1 MKLRIKKEELK
12 SGISIAE
19 RIASR
24 SISLPILKNISI
36 RAEKD
41 LINISATDLE
51 IGVEWWG
58 SAKTDKTGELV
69 VPSSILSGFINLLPD
84 AEIELTSNKEDLN
97 INCSNY
103 NTQIKGFNPEEFPII
118 PEVAEKESVLVD
130 IQYLCKSLSCVVDI
144 PTFSTTRPEISGI
157 LFKFDKNILKIV
169 ATDSYRLGEKT
180 IKLNSS
186 VKNPFFFILPQK
198 SAKEIISIFGETEG
212 DIKIVFGANQVLFE
226 LLMTNI
232 KHPKIRLISRQIE
245 GDYPN
250 YEEIIPKKN
259 QITAILERSDLLN
272 QIKAAGL
279 FSGKSG
285 EVIFKIEPT
294 KNKIEIVS
302 QNSEAGEYNST
313 LLGKITGKKETISFN
328 YRYLVDGILS
338 IKTPEVLFEINSSSE
353 PGVLKPTK
361 GIDFL
366 YIIMPIKA

>member
-12 SGISIAE
+12 AGVQIVE

-24 SISLPILKNISI
+24 STSLPILKNISI
-36 RAEKD
+36 KAQKD
-41 LINISATDLE
+41 MVNISATDLE
-51 IGVEWWG
+51 LGVEWWG
-58 SAKTDKTGELV
+58 VAKTDESGESII
-69 VPSSILSGFINLLPD
+69 PSSILSSFINLLPD
-84 AEIELTSNKEDLN
+84 SEIELESNKEDLN
-97 INCSNY
+97 ISCSNY

-118 PEVAEKESVLVD
+118 PDVSEKESVSIN
-130 IQYLCKSLSCVVDI
+130 IQDLCKSLSCVVDI

-157 LFKFDKNILKIV
+157 LFKFEKNTLKVV

-180 IKLNSS
+180 IKLESNT
-186 VKNPFFFILPQK
+186 KNPFFFILPQR
-198 SAKEIISIFGETEG
+198 SAKEMISIFGEKEG
-212 DIKIVFGANQVLFE
+212 ELKIVSGSSQVLFE
-226 LLMTNI
+226 LSMPSV
-232 KHPKIRLISRQIE
+232 KHPKIKLISRQIE

-259 QITAILERSDLLN
+259 QITAILERADLLN

-302 QNSEAGEYNST
+302 QNPEAGEYKST

-328 YRYLVDGILS
+328 YRYLVDGVLN
-338 IKTPEVLFEINSSSE
+338 IKTPEILFEINSSSE
-353 PGVLKPTK
+353 PGVFKPIK